1 MAATHIDDGD
11 AMTSRRVLV
20 LAGLGLFGLAASTQ
34 PAPSGQAT
42 GARPGT
48 APAQATQRF
57 PQFDN
62 EHVRV
67 WKTVIMPNQP
77 LSMHRHEFPRT
88 IVALVG
94 GQLKIQ
100 KENGQSQVVNWETG
114 KAYWLEADP
123 PNELHADVNDTGKPI
138 EVMVI
143 EMRRR

>member
-1 MAATHIDDGD
+1 MTRAAVGG
-11 AMTSRRVLV
+11 MV
-20 LAGLGLFGLAASTQ
+20 LAMVSASVALGAVLGAAQT
-34 PAPSGQAT
+34 
-42 GARPGT
+42 R
-48 APAQATQRF
+48 RE

-100 KENGQSQVVNWETG
+100 KENGQSQVVTWETG

-123 PNELHADVNDTGKPI
+123 PNELHADVNDTGNPI